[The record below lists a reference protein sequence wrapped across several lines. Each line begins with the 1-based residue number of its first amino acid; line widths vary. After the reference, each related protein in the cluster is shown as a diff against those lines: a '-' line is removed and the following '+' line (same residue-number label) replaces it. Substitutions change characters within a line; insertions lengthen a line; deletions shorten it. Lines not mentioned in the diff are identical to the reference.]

1 MILKYN
7 STTLNI
13 TPDDIVFR
21 LDGQREMQ
29 VPAGKTALIFSF
41 SDIVPTVQVNVDNI
55 ASSYDIY
62 ATLKPINNHDATAI
76 KEDENYTLDALLV
89 RNEKEDTDDWSGSN
103 GIFFAPYKSRTVI
116 VKNNSSETLRI
127 YLSD

>member
-13 TPDDIVFR
+13 TPDNIVFR
-21 LDGQREMQ
+21 LNDQREMQ
-29 VPAGKTALIFSF
+29 VPAGKTALMFFF
-41 SDIVPTVQVNVDNI
+41 SDTVPTVQINVDNI

-62 ATLKPINNHDATAI
+62 ATTKPIDNHDATAI

-103 GIFFAPYKSRTVI
+103 GIFFTPYKSRAVI

>member
-1 MILKYN
+1 
-7 STTLNI
+7 
-13 TPDDIVFR
+13 
-21 LDGQREMQ
+21 MQ

-76 KEDENYTLDALLV
+76 EEDENYTLDALLV

-103 GIFFAPYKSRTVI
+103 GIFFTPYKSRTVI

>member
-1 MILKYN
+1 MIIKYN
-7 STTLNI
+7 SLTLNI
-13 TPDDIVFR
+13 PSTDIVFR
-21 LDGQREMQ
+21 MGNQREMQ

-76 KEDENYTLDALLV
+76 EEDENYTLDALLV
-89 RNEKEDTDDWSGSN
+89 RNEKEDTDNWSGSN